1 MKTLWKVFTD
11 AVGFVILIGILWLL
25 VLAAALMINP

>member
-1 MKTLWKVFTD
+1 MKTLWNILTD
-11 AVGFVILIGILWLL
+11 AVGFIILIGILWLL